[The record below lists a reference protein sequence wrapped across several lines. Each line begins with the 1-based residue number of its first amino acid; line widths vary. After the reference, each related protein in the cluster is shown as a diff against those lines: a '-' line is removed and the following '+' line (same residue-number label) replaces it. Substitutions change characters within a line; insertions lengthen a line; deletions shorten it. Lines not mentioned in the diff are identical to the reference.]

1 MNLLR
6 LSLNLLR
13 RDWRAGEWRVLL
25 LALVLAVGS
34 LATVGLFA
42 DRVRLALQQEAT
54 SLIGADLRIV
64 SARPLPSAYRA
75 AAQARGLRTVESR
88 AFLSMVA
95 HGEQT
100 LLSEIQ
106 AVGAGYPLRGRIEID
121 PPSDETSSHLTNPAQ
136 DAGQVIGYPLPP
148 NDPSGRHSGEGRNP
162 AIKNTPRSGQD
173 HDAVPLS
180 WGINN
185 HLDSGLRRND
195 AIFAGLKGD
204 GVTGSIPAR
213 GTVWV
218 DGRLLR
224 RLDLRVG
231 DEVGIGTQRF
241 TVAARIVRDI
251 DRAVGFYSFAPRVL
265 MNGGDLAATG
275 LLQEGSR
282 ITYRLMIAGE
292 ARQVEALRDELQPKL
307 ANGEKLEDVRDA
319 RPEIRTALERA
330 EHFLGLAALTA
341 AILAGAAMAL
351 AARRFVLRH
360 LDTCAMLRCLGAQQG
375 QVLRL
380 FLYQFLL
387 LGAVA
392 VLLGCLLGYVTQA
405 LLVGFIESMRD
416 TELPQ
421 PSVLPALKSAGSGFA
436 LLLGFAFLP
445 LLQLRKVSPLR
456 VLRRELGAPQANAVL
471 AYALAVLVLAGLFLW
486 HSGSI
491 KLGFT
496 MLGGLLAGLLCFGV
510 LAWLLLHGLHRISQ
524 RDWHFGASPA
534 REQADVR
541 QQGSLL
547 QYAKSLQY
555 ALASLARHGRD
566 SALQVVALGLGG
578 MALLL
583 LTLVRGD
590 LLQSWQGK
598 LPPDTPNRF
607 IVNIQSD
614 QQQAVV
620 DFFAR
625 QSLPQPQLLPMV
637 RGRLVAINAAPI
649 NAESYADPRAR
660 DLVEREFNLS
670 YAEQM
675 PEWNELVAGQWWT
688 DSPSKAN
695 PPMPPNPPPPLSGG
709 EPGGSRVAGELSV
722 EEGIADRLG
731 IRLGDELAYDVAG
744 SRFTARVTS
753 LRSVQWD
760 SMKVNFFVIAT
771 PELLKDYPASY
782 LASFYLPPDKVR
794 AGDLLAREFPN
805 LLVIDTG
812 AMIEQ
817 VRGIMEQIAQA
828 AGVIFLFTLLSGL
841 AVLYAALLATQ
852 DERINEA
859 AILRTLGA
867 DSRYLRRLHF
877 SEFAALGLLSGLLA
891 AAGAVLLGWVLA
903 RFVLGIPYQASVIIW
918 PVGGLGGMLVVMLAG
933 WLGTRR
939 LAVLPPLAILRE

>member
-64 SARPLPSAYRA
+64 SARPLPPAYREMA
-75 AAQARGLRTVESR
+75 EARGLRTVESR

-95 HGEQT
+95 HREET

-121 PPSDETSSHLTNPAQ
+121 DGSAHVAQ
-136 DAGQVIGYPLPP
+136 DI
-148 NDPSGRHSGEGRNP
+148 PSH
-162 AIKNTPRSGQD
+162 
-173 HDAVPLS
+173 
-180 WGINN
+180 
-185 HLDSGLRRND
+185 
-195 AIFAGLKGD
+195 
-204 GVTGSIPAR
+204 

-224 RLDLRVG
+224 RLDMRVG

-265 MNGGDLAATG
+265 MNGDDLAATG

-282 ITYRLMIAGE
+282 ITYRLLVAGE
-292 ARQVEALRDELQPKL
+292 ARQVEALHDELEPKL
-307 ANGEKLEDVRDA
+307 ANGEKLEGVRDA
-319 RPEIRTALERA
+319 RPEIRSALERA
-330 EHFLGLAALTA
+330 ENFLGLAALTA

-351 AARRFVLRH
+351 ASRRFVLRH
-360 LDTCAMLRCLGAQQG
+360 LDTCAMLRCLGAEQG

-392 VLLGCLLGYVTQA
+392 VLLGCLLGYATQA
-405 LLVGFIESMRD
+405 VLVGFIESMRD

-421 PSVLPALKSAGSGFA
+421 PSVLPAIKSAASGFA
-436 LLLGFAFLP
+436 LLFGFAFLP

-456 VLRRELGAPQANAVL
+456 VLRRELGAPQANALL
-471 AYALAVLVLAGLFLW
+471 AWGLGVLVLAGLFLW
-486 HSGSI
+486 HSGSV

-496 MLGGLLAGLLCFGV
+496 MLGGLLAGLLCFGL
-510 LAWLLLHGLHRISQ
+510 LAWLLLHGL
-524 RDWHFGASPA
+524 A
-534 REQADVR
+534 RYSLRFHAQAR
-541 QQGSLL
+541 H
-547 QYAKSLQY
+547 AFNN
-555 ALASLARHGRD
+555 LARHGRD

-598 LPPDTPNRF
+598 LPPGTPNRF
-607 IVNIQSD
+607 IVNIQPD
-614 QQQAVV
+614 QQQAVQ

-625 QSLPQPQLLPMV
+625 QSVPQPQLLPMV
-637 RGRLVAINAAPI
+637 RGRLVAISAAPI
-649 NAESYADPRAR
+649 SGDSYADPRAR
-660 DLVEREFNLS
+660 ELVEREFNLS

-675 PEWNELVAGQWWT
+675 PEWNELVSGSWWVS
-688 DSPSKAN
+688 SPDK
-695 PPMPPNPPPPLSGG
+695 G
-709 EPGGSRVAGELSV
+709 RAGEEVAQLSV
-722 EEGIADRLG
+722 EEGIAERLG
-731 IRLGDELAYDVAG
+731 IRLGDELTYDVAG
-744 SRFTARVTS
+744 SRFSARVTS
-753 LRSVQWD
+753 LRKVQWD
-760 SMKVNFFVIAT
+760 SMRVNFFVIAT

-782 LASFYLPPDKVR
+782 LTSFYLSPDQVKI
-794 AGDLLAREFPN
+794 GDQLVREFPN

-812 AMIEQ
+812 AMIDQ
-817 VRGIMEQIAQA
+817 VRGIMEQIAQT

-867 DSRYLRRLHF
+867 DSRYLRRLHL

-891 AAGAVLLGWVLA
+891 SAGAVLLGWVLA
-903 RFVLGIPYQASVIIW
+903 RFVLEIPYQASVVIW
-918 PVGGLGGMLVVMLAG
+918 PIGGLGGMGVVMLAG

>member
-1 MNLLR
+1 MNLLH

-64 SARPLPSAYRA
+64 SARPLPPAYRGMA
-75 AAQARGLRTVESR
+75 EARGLRTVESR

-95 HGEQT
+95 HREQT

-106 AVGAGYPLRGRIEID
+106 AVEAGYPLRGRIEID
-121 PPSDETSSHLTNPAQ
+121 DGSAHVAQ
-136 DAGQVIGYPLPP
+136 
-148 NDPSGRHSGEGRNP
+148 
-162 AIKNTPRSGQD
+162 
-173 HDAVPLS
+173 
-180 WGINN
+180 GIP
-185 HLDSGLRRND
+185 
-195 AIFAGLKGD
+195 
-204 GVTGSIPAR
+204 TR

-224 RLDLRVG
+224 RLDVRVG
-231 DEVGIGTQRF
+231 DEVGIGARRF

-265 MNGGDLAATG
+265 MNGDDLAATG

-282 ITYRLMIAGE
+282 IIYRLMVAGE
-292 ARQVEALRDELQPKL
+292 ARQVEALRDELKPKL

-351 AARRFVLRH
+351 ASRRFVLRH
-360 LDTCAMLRCLGAQQG
+360 LDTCAMLRCLGAEQG

-380 FLYQFLL
+380 FLCQFLL

-392 VLLGCLLGYVTQA
+392 VLLGCLLGYATQA
-405 LLVGFIESMRD
+405 VLVGFIESMRD

-421 PSVLPALKSAGSGFA
+421 PSMLPALKSAASGFA

-445 LLQLRKVSPLR
+445 LLQLRRVSPLR
-456 VLRRELGAPQANAVL
+456 VLRRELGAPQANALL
-471 AYALAVLVLAGLFLW
+471 AWGLGVLVLAGLFLW
-486 HSGSI
+486 HSGSVR
-491 KLGFT
+491 LGFT
-496 MLGGLLAGLLCFGV
+496 MLGGLLAGLLCFGL
-510 LAWLLLHGLHRISQ
+510 LAWLLLHGL
-524 RDWHFGASPA
+524 A
-534 REQADVR
+534 RYSSRFHAQVR
-541 QQGSLL
+541 H
-547 QYAKSLQY
+547 AFNN
-555 ALASLARHGRD
+555 LARHGRD

-607 IVNIQSD
+607 IVNVQPD
-614 QQQAVV
+614 QQQAVR

-625 QSLPQPQLLPMV
+625 AKLPQPQLLPMV
-637 RGRLVAINAAPI
+637 RGRLVAVNAAPI
-649 NAESYADPRAR
+649 GGDSYADPRAR

-670 YAEQM
+670 WAEQM
-675 PEWNELVAGQWWT
+675 PEWNELVSGSWWRGAG
-688 DSPSKAN
+688 
-695 PPMPPNPPPPLSGG
+695 SG
-709 EPGGSRVAGELSV
+709 RMQLSV
-722 EEGIADRLG
+722 EEGIAERLG
-731 IRLGDELAYDVAG
+731 IRLGDELTYDVAG
-744 SRFTARVTS
+744 SRFSARVS
-753 LRSVQWD
+753 NLRKVQWD
-760 SMKVNFFVIAT
+760 SMKVNFFVITT
-771 PELLKDYPASY
+771 PELLKGYPVSY
-782 LASFYLPPDKVR
+782 ISSFFLPPDKVR
-794 AGDLLAREFPN
+794 AGDQLAREFPN

-817 VRGIMEQIAQA
+817 VRGIMEQIAQTVS
-828 AGVIFLFTLLSGL
+828 VIFLFTLLSGL

-852 DERINEA
+852 DERISEA

-867 DSRYLRRLHF
+867 DSRYLRRLHLA
-877 SEFAALGLLSGLLA
+877 EFAALGLLSGLLA
-891 AAGAVLLGWVLA
+891 SAGAVLLGWVLA
-903 RFVLGIPYQASVIIW
+903 RFVLEIPYQASLVIW